1 MATFFIL
8 LVLAYFV
15 VTSDA
20 SQLEKLVVFAVGGA
34 AALLPL
40 VFGDYR
46 IAAAIAQGIVG
57 VYVVLRMTYLRAKDQ
72 PR

>member
-40 VFGDYR
+40 FFGDCR

>member
-20 SQLEKLVVFAVGGA
+20 SQLEKLVAFAVGGA
-34 AALLPL
+34 ASLLPL
-40 VFGDYR
+40 VLGDYR
-46 IAAAIAQGIVG
+46 IAAALAQGIVG

>member
-15 VTSDA
+15 LTSDA
-20 SQLEKLVVFAVGGA
+20 GQPEKLVVFAIA
-34 AALLPL
+34 AAASLLPAL
-40 VFGDYR
+40 LGDYR
-46 IAAAIAQGIVG
+46 VIAAMAQGIVG